1 MATTKGTWEPRSV
14 YLYIVCLI
22 TLVMVLFSVV
32 NIVRAS
38 VELIYPEPQRAMPVI
53 KVPPSPPSEVSP
65 ELRQTPEEEQEWQRQ
80 WSLRRAIL
88 NLAGSVG
95 MLLVALPVYLYHW
108 RRVRSG

>member
-1 MATTKGTWEPRSV
+1 MATAKGTWEPRSV

-65 ELRQTPEEEQEWQRQ
+65 ELRQTPEDEGTLPPDGRPLVEKRGRSREQNENPPH
-80 WSLRRAIL
+80 S
-88 NLAGSVG
+88 SHPV
-95 MLLVALPVYLYHW
+95 LLLTTDRL
-108 RRVRSG
+108 

>member
-1 MATTKGTWEPRSV
+1 MATGKGTWEPRSV

-38 VELIYPEPQRAMPVI
+38 VELVYPEPQRAMPVI
-53 KVPPSPPSEVSP
+53 KAPPLSSEESAQ
-65 ELRQTPEEEQEWQRQ
+65 LRQMPEEQQEWEQQ
-80 WSLRRAIL
+80 WALRRAIL
-88 NLAGSVG
+88 NLAGSIG

-108 RRVRSG
+108 RRVRSK